1 VINTVTLRCHGC
13 GREAKA
19 EKLPKEFICKVCGAV
34 NVVPQNAETFE
45 DAAGCLPP
53 ASFEWTLPAGVKEGP
68 GVKIYITA
76 QGSEMTKQE
85 YIEAFGIDPDLA
97 RAWMQKMGRKGKSG
111 FVKIGGKK

>member
-1 VINTVTLRCHGC
+1 M
-13 GREAKA
+13 
-19 EKLPKEFICKVCGAV
+19 
-34 NVVPQNAETFE
+34 
-45 DAAGCLPP
+45 
-53 ASFEWTLPAGVKEGP
+53 
-68 GVKIYITA
+68 KIYITA